1 MTVFTIPLDDT
12 LAEKLRE
19 ETVLTN
25 ANEVDVVRKALADYL
40 RRQQMERIR
49 QELRPYAEAAGFF
62 SEEDIYKE
70 IS

>member
-1 MTVFTIPLDDT
+1 MTMLTIQLDDT
-12 LAEKLRE
+12 LVEKLRA

-25 ANEVDVVRKALADYL
+25 ADEVDVIRRALTDYL

-62 SEEDIYKE
+62 SEEDIYRE

>member
-1 MTVFTIPLDDT
+1 MTLLTIPLDDT

-19 ETVLTN
+19 ETALTN
-25 ANEVDVVRKALADYL
+25 ADEVDVVRKALADYL

-62 SEEDIYKE
+62 SEEDIYRE